1 MERLEIEVE
10 DGYVGAGYGR
20 AGPEV
25 FATIRRLARS
35 EGLVL
40 DPIYSGK
47 AFHGLVEE
55 IGRGRWAG
63 ASDVVFV
70 HTGGIFGLL
79 AQADQALPNI

>member
-1 MERLEIEVE
+1 MNPIGRLRVQHRAPNAVDERLPHE
-10 DGYVGAGYGR
+10 
-20 AGPEV
+20 
-25 FATIRRLARS
+25 
-35 EGLVL
+35 
-40 DPIYSGK
+40 IYSGK